1 VSDSI
6 WLAHPLNTDLHF
18 APLSRHSKED
28 CTDGPWEY
36 VYSHNNDASTSILD
50 AGNPNVN
57 MYIGCKGAQELAQ
70 SIMRTVLIDDNGR
83 CCEVSESHFVRENR
97 TPA

>member
-1 VSDSI
+1 
-6 WLAHPLNTDLHF
+6 
-18 APLSRHSKED
+18 
-28 CTDGPWEY
+28 
-36 VYSHNNDASTSILD
+36 
-50 AGNPNVN
+50 
-57 MYIGCKGAQELAQ
+57 MYIGCQGAQGLAQ